1 MNCWG
6 LLWYAKSAMISGCV
20 RGSGGWKDQVFK
32 QPTSTF
38 KTDLMYIMWKR
49 FQLAVSFGPPYTVA
63 PELVR
68 PWSVPMCGSHSAAL
82 WKHLGHIKTCGSN
95 VASFFCPKT
104 QKKHNAG
111 CSYTFSTC
119 KWGCQCL
126 QKVGST
132 WSQHVATLE
141 PSRFGT
147 PNRARFGVAHVKLV
161 KWLK

>member
-1 MNCWG
+1 
-6 LLWYAKSAMISGCV
+6 MISGWV
-20 RGSGGWKDQVFK
+20 RGGGGWKDQVFK

-38 KTDLMYIMWKR
+38 KTDLMHIMWKR
-49 FQLAVSFGPPYTVA
+49 LRLAVSFGPPYAVA

-95 VASFFCPKT
+95 VAWFFCPQSEKINRMPGAHT
-104 QKKHNAG
+104 HLSSASEDANV
-111 CSYTFSTC
+111 FR
-119 KWGCQCL
+119 KWVVHDRNML
-126 QKVGST
+126 
-132 WSQHVATLE
+132 LRRE

-147 PNRARFGVAHVKLV
+147 PNRARFDIAHVKLV